1 MKMKL
6 PSVAVLLA
14 AYNGR
19 QFIEEQVDSILL
31 QSDVTVSIF
40 VSVDLS
46 PDDTQAWCENL
57 ARQRGNVVVLPYGE
71 RFGGAAK
78 NFFRLLRDV
87 DFSGYDYI
95 AFADQD
101 DIWMP
106 DKLCRAVAKIASTR
120 SDGYSSNV
128 MAFWPN
134 GERKLISKAQPQ
146 RDWDYLFE
154 AAGPGCTYVIAAPL
168 ALQIKA
174 AVVAN
179 WSEINK
185 LALHDWFSYA
195 YARANGYAWF
205 IDEWPSMLYRQHL
218 GNEVGANKGFK
229 AFKYRIGKVIGGW
242 GIEQSALTA
251 QSVGKGNAPFVKVWR
266 RFSRTG
272 FVKLAFH
279 AGQCRRKALDRVFF
293 FFACLLLALVGKR
306 GV

>member
-1 MKMKL
+1 MNKINL

-19 QFIEEQVDSILL
+19 CYIEEQVGSIL
-31 QSDVTVSIF
+31 QQFGVAVTIF
-40 VSVDLS
+40 ISVDLS
-46 PDDTQAWCENL
+46 PDDTHAWCQEL
-57 ARQRGNVVVLPYGE
+57 AHKRTNIVVLPYGE

-87 DFSGYDYI
+87 DFSGFDYI

-101 DIWMP
+101 DIWLQ
-106 DKLCRAVAKIASTR
+106 DKLCRAVAKIVETDSH
-120 SDGYSSNV
+120 GYSSNV

-134 GERKLISKAQPQ
+134 GVRKLISKAQPQ
-146 RDWDYLFE
+146 RAWDYLFE
-154 AAGPGCTYVIAAPL
+154 AAGPGCTYVIATPL
-168 ALQIKA
+168 ALQIKST
-174 AVVAN
+174 VIQD

-195 YARANGYAWF
+195 YARAHGYAWF

-229 AFKYRIGKVIGGW
+229 AFRYRLGKVIGGW

-251 QSVGKGNAPFVKVWR
+251 KSVGQGNAPFVRIWR
-266 RFSRTG
+266 DFGRSG
-272 FVKLAFH
+272 FVKLAFS
-279 AGQCRRKALDRVFF
+279 AGQCRRKAQDRVFF
-293 FFACLLLALVGKR
+293 FIACLLLAVVGKH
-306 GV
+306 

>member
-1 MKMKL
+1 MMKMKL

-19 QFIEEQVDSILL
+19 QYIEEQVDSILQ
-31 QSDVTVSIF
+31 QSGVAVTIF

-46 PDDTQAWCENL
+46 IDDTYAWCRDL
-57 ARQRGNVVVLPYGE
+57 AQQRANIAVLPYGD

-87 DFSGYDYI
+87 DFSAFDYL

-101 DIWMP
+101 DIWLG
-106 DKLCRAVAKIASTR
+106 DKLIRAVAKLVETD

-128 MAFWPN
+128 TAFWPN
-134 GERKLISKAQPQ
+134 GLRKLISKAQPQ

-154 AAGPGCTYVIAAPL
+154 AAGPGCTYVMATPL
-168 ALQIKA
+168 ALQIKST
-174 AVVAN
+174 VVRN
-179 WSEINK
+179 WSEVNK

-195 YARANGYAWF
+195 YARANGYRWF
-205 IDEWPSMLYRQHL
+205 IDERPSMLYRQHL

-229 AFKYRIGKVIGGW
+229 AFKYRFGKVIGGW

-251 QSVGKGNAPFVKVWR
+251 QSVGQGNAPFVKIWR
-266 RFSRTG
+266 NLERFG
-272 FVKLAFH
+272 FVKLAFN
-279 AGQCRRKALDRVFF
+279 AGDCRRKPQDRVFF
-293 FFACLLLALVGKR
+293 FFACLLMAVVGKR
-306 GV
+306 